1 MEAENLLRD
10 TCIALTNT
18 GNLWQAALHSAN
30 KAFGTLHYLHSV
42 PEGHRQAKLLFP
54 LTKFRSSS
62 QVTIY
67 YHLAE
72 KTLAVFLLLSAFQSP
87 RGIFSGNPI
96 RVCKISSKTYGRKP
110 WYSLTFQWEM
120 FHWCQF
126 ASAEKSSKPPEHLSS
141 SVLQSCWL
149 IFIDKMLL
157 ISIILSSNSKSL
169 KFCLRFFP
177 FAAFS

>member
-1 MEAENLLRD
+1 MEAVSLRD
-10 TCIALTNT
+10 T
-18 GNLWQAALHSAN
+18 LHSAN
-30 KAFGTLHYLHSV
+30 KMLGTSHYLHSV
-42 PEGHRQAKLLFP
+42 PEGHWQAKLLFP
-54 LTKFRSSS
+54 LTKFCSSG
-62 QVTIY
+62 QVTTY

-141 SVLQSCWL
+141 DVLQSCWL
-149 IFIDKMLL
+149 IFIFLVNKMHL
-157 ISIILSSNSKSL
+157 ISIILSGYPRSL
-169 KFCLRFFP
+169 QFCLRFFP